1 MAGYYDHD
9 FVHSLALK
17 VARLEA
23 ELEIVRCRQA
33 ITDLRVDGLVA
44 ATTYVPPSVFAGSQ
58 ARDKP
63 VPPPRPPLP
72 DCMLEASRCRRR
84 HPAGNSEQV
93 EELALNMEQM
103 MRPSLPPPSPPLRAG
118 MLISISDS
126 IHLLKKYLNSART
139 FC

>member
-1 MAGYYDHD
+1 MAEYYDHD

-23 ELEIVRCRQA
+23 ELEIVKCRQA
-33 ITDLRVDGLVA
+33 ITDLRIDGLVA

-72 DCMLEASRCRRR
+72 DCMLEAPRRRR
-84 HPAGNSEQV
+84 HPAGNAEQV
-93 EELALNMEQM
+93 EELALNVEQM
-103 MRPSLPPPSPPLRAG
+103 MRPTLPPPSPPLRAG

-126 IHLLKKYLNSART
+126 IHLIKKYLNSTRT